1 MLSERPQSDCK
12 RRIRTSGVDVGYF
25 RSISAEI
32 PVCDIAQH
40 FDSSVNVGVGLC
52 HVRNIDGGCSGL
64 LREHDANLA
73 LKEEILAKVRSSNG
87 KNSGPLQ
94 TAR

>member
-1 MLSERPQSDCK
+1 MCCPNDLSRTAK

-32 PVCDIAQH
+32 RVCDIAQH

-52 HVRNIDGGCSGL
+52 HVRNIDGGCSGV

-73 LKEEILAKVRSSNG
+73 LKEEILAKV
-87 KNSGPLQ
+87 KI
-94 TAR
+94 TEW